1 VTGDE
6 PTASSEDHIEDLT
19 NRLGRS
25 PRPSEV
31 SEEMDVERD
40 EVIEAIAERREPIRD
55 QDGAETEPDQP
66 RP

>member
-6 PTASSEDHIEDLT
+6 PTASSEEHIEDLT

-31 SEEMDVERD
+31 SDEMDVELD
-40 EVIEAIAERREPIRD
+40 EVIEAIAERREPIPG
-55 QDGAETEPDQP
+55 QDGAGAESDEPQP
-66 RP
+66 